1 MLPKAKT
8 VLFNLSSTLIGNCMS
23 ELLLFSQESS
33 AGQTMADILNFVGN
47 STYLFLALD
56 ALLGA
61 YCVIIVWVRVNQKRF
76 KTETEQNEFLQA
88 IEKPLL
94 AGDFNAAHEICA
106 GDPRAVCQLATLAIE
121 NRKFGY
127 SKVRQMVL
135 DRFQRD
141 ILADLENRLSWINT
155 VIKTAPMLGLFG
167 TVVGMMGAFAKL
179 AGADAVKASELAYNI
194 QIALITTACGLA
206 ITIPL
211 LFFVATVVSRIKT
224 LEESVTAG
232 LNEFFETL
240 RESLG
245 RRAA

>member
-1 MLPKAKT
+1 
-8 VLFNLSSTLIGNCMS
+8 
-23 ELLLFSQESS
+23 
-33 AGQTMADILNFVGN
+33 
-47 STYLFLALD
+47 
-56 ALLGA
+56 
-61 YCVIIVWVRVNQKRF
+61 
-76 KTETEQNEFLQA
+76 
-88 IEKPLL
+88 
-94 AGDFNAAHEICA
+94 
-106 GDPRAVCQLATLAIE
+106 
-121 NRKFGY
+121 
-127 SKVRQMVL
+127 
-135 DRFQRD
+135 
-141 ILADLENRLSWINT
+141 
-155 VIKTAPMLGLFG
+155 
-167 TVVGMMGAFAKL
+167 MGAFAKL